1 MAHSFLR
8 IVFGFF
14 RISRARRDAPADGAN
29 GECVLSLECVFSL
42 GRVLTLE
49 RVLSQECVL

>member
-29 GECVLSLECVFSL
+29 GKCVLSLECVFSL